1 MCAELRCVLRN
12 KVLLGFLRHSA
23 SMDNNELANLA
34 DSDPGALLAVM
45 QQELK
50 ELRRFVTRRFDEV
63 SFEINATGQMLG
75 MNEEAMTSRF
85 SEVLALL
92 NAVSFRGDGATPHN
106 VGVELDAVV
115 RTTEEAANRI
125 MDAATTISEMTRQP
139 VSWSDEAARNAWL
152 QKIEQQATH
161 ILTAC
166 SFQDLTGQRIART
179 LENIRQAEAD
189 LSDTLQRMGIRV
201 EDAAQTKAAA
211 MIGKPEERVQSQG
224 DIDAL
229 FA

>member
-1 MCAELRCVLRN
+1 MMEN
-12 KVLLGFLRHSA
+12 KPLLGFLRHSA
-23 SMDNNELANLA
+23 AMDNAALAKNDA
-34 DSDPGALLAVM
+34 AALLTAM
-45 QQELK
+45 QQELLD
-50 ELRRFVTRRFDEV
+50 LRRFVTRRFDEV

-75 MNEEAMTSRF
+75 MNEEAMTARF

-115 RTTEEAANRI
+115 KTTEEAANRI
-125 MDAATTISEMTRQP
+125 MDAATTIADMTRQP
-139 VSWSDEAARNAWL
+139 VSWADEAARSAWL
-152 QKIEQQATH
+152 QKIELQVTQ

-189 LSDTLQRMGIRV
+189 LSDTLQRMGIKID
-201 EDAAQTKAAA
+201 EPAQAKAAA
-211 MIGKPEERVQSQG
+211 MIGKPDDHVQSQS
-224 DIDAL
+224 DVDAL

>member
-1 MCAELRCVLRN
+1 
-12 KVLLGFLRHSA
+12 
-23 SMDNNELANLA
+23 MDNAVLANNNDA
-34 DSDPGALLAVM
+34 AALLIAM
-45 QQELK
+45 QQELAD
-50 ELRRFVTRRFDEV
+50 LRRFVTRRFDEV

-75 MNEEAMTSRF
+75 MNEEAMTTRF

-115 RTTEEAANRI
+115 KTTEEAANRI
-125 MDAATTISEMTRQP
+125 MDAATFIADLTRQTIN
-139 VSWSDEAARNAWL
+139 WNDETARTAWL
-152 QKIEQQATH
+152 QKIELQATQ
-161 ILTAC
+161 IITAC
-166 SFQDLTGQRIART
+166 SFQDLAGQRIART

-189 LSDTLQRMGIRV
+189 LSDTLQRMGIRI

-211 MIGKPEERVQSQG
+211 MIGKPEERVQSQS
-224 DIDAL
+224 DVDAL

>member
-1 MCAELRCVLRN
+1 
-12 KVLLGFLRHSA
+12 
-23 SMDNNELANLA
+23 MDNAALANNNDA
-34 DSDPGALLAVM
+34 AALLTTM
-45 QQELK
+45 QQELA

-75 MNEEAMTSRF
+75 MNEEAMTARF

-115 RTTEEAANRI
+115 KTTEEAANRI
-125 MDAATTISEMTRQP
+125 MDAATAIADMARQTMN
-139 VSWSDEAARNAWL
+139 WSDETARAAWL
-152 QKIEQQATH
+152 QKIELQATQ

-189 LSDTLQRMGIRV
+189 LSDTLQRMGIKID
-201 EDAAQTKAAA
+201 EAAQAKAAA
-211 MIGKPEERVQSQG
+211 MIGKPADLVQSQS
-224 DIDAL
+224 DVDAL